1 MMTLLN
7 YMINKKTEL
16 TTEERLKFLYG
27 YNFRTINIHFL
38 NTLHNLNAKKE
49 MKKKEF
55 AKEKLLYIVFLFK

>member
-1 MMTLLN
+1 MTLLN

-16 TTEERLKFLYG
+16 TTEERLKFLYS

-38 NTLHNLNAKKE
+38 STCHNLNAKKE

>member
-1 MMTLLN
+1 MTLLN

-49 MKKKEF
+49 MEKKRICKGKITLHSF
-55 AKEKLLYIVFLFK
+55 FV

>member
-16 TTEERLKFLYG
+16 TTEERLKFLYV
-27 YNFRTINIHFL
+27 YNFRTINIHFW

-49 MKKKEF
+49 MKK
-55 AKEKLLYIVFLFK
+55 EKNLQRKNYSI